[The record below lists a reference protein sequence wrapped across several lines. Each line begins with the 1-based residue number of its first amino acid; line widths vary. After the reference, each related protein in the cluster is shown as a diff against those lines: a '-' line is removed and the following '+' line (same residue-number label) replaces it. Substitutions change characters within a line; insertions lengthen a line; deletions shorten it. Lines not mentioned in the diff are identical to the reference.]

1 MLSTRDIKRK
11 IRTVQNIQQ
20 ICRAMKTVS
29 SIKLRKAE
37 ERINAARPYATAMR
51 ELVATWEVPRYRIPC
66 WRCARYGVQPW
77 WPSVPIK
84 DWRGAIHD
92 VHS

>member
-37 ERINAARPYATAMR
+37 ERIVAARPYATAMR
-51 ELVATWEVPRYRIPC
+51 EVVANLGSTESSHPLLDVREVQR
-66 WRCARYGVQPW
+66 V
-77 WPSVPIK
+77 
-84 DWRGAIHD
+84 RGGGHQCR
-92 VHS
+92 